1 MGKIEEKPL
10 KIIKF
15 QAEHIKKIKAIE
27 ISPDPDE
34 NVVVLTGK
42 NRQGKTSI
50 LDSIWCALGGKS
62 SIPVSPIANG
72 EESGLVVL
80 DLGEF
85 TVSRSFTDGGKS
97 YLSIKN
103 KDGFKMTSPQTFL
116 SSKLGDYARDPLA
129 FMRLRDDE
137 QVKFLQGVVNIPFDQ
152 AKIQEVTGLFFG
164 PECKDICDRE
174 DAIALL
180 DIAHK
185 KIYERRTEIN
195 RDVARLSGT
204 VKTLAAAIPDGNE
217 NLETISA
224 KSLLEERKVLEGQD
238 KARKLV
244 ELQIQQGT
252 IYFGEN
258 LTRKASDV
266 AFEIADL
273 ESRLE
278 AARAKLKS
286 IEEERATTMKMVD
299 GLKVKLD
306 GMPIPDFSEIDSKIS
321 TVDQHNKQAEEAA
334 RLRESKKELL
344 ERDQAS
350 MECSEILSR
359 IKAYR
364 GELVAVAGLPVPGLG
379 FESGVVTYNGV
390 PLSQASGR
398 EQIEVSCAICFAQNP
413 SIGVMTVDVG
423 WSELDEDGKAVLK
436 EWAKKMGAQIWV
448 TKVAETPENE
458 GFHIYDGEVIAVNGE
473 SAKEQKQ

>member
-1 MGKIEEKPL
+1 MGAVKPL
-10 KIIKF
+10 KIVKF
-15 QAEHIKKIKAIE
+15 QAEHIKRIKAIE
-27 ISPDPDE
+27 IAPDPDDS
-34 NVVVLTGK
+34 VVVLTGK
-42 NRQGKTSI
+42 NRQGKTSV
-50 LDSIWCALGGKS
+50 LDSIWCALGGKA
-62 SIPVSPIANG
+62 SIPVSPVSNYA
-72 EESGLVVL
+72 ESGSVVL

-137 QVKFLQGVVNIPFDQ
+137 QVKFLQGVVDIPFD
-152 AKIQEVTGLFFG
+152 AMKIQESTGMIFNG
-164 PECKDICDRE
+164 PEYKDICDRE

-185 KIYERRTEIN
+185 RVYERRTEIN

-217 NLETISA
+217 NIEPISA
-224 KSLLEERKVLEGQD
+224 KSLIDERKVLESQ
-238 KARKLV
+238 AEERRKV
-244 ELQIQQGT
+244 ESQIRQGT
-252 IYFGEN
+252 SYFGEN
-258 LTRKASDV
+258 LTRKANEV
-266 AFEIADL
+266 ALEIADL

-278 AARAKLKS
+278 TARAKLKS
-286 IEEERATTMKMVD
+286 IEEERSTTMKMVD

-306 GMPIPDFSEIDSKIS
+306 GMPIPDFSEIDARIA
-321 TVDQHNKQAEEAA
+321 TIDQHNKQAEAAA
-334 RLRESKKELL
+334 RLREAKKELS
-344 ERDQAS
+344 EREQAS
-350 MECSEILSR
+350 MECSEVLSR

-364 GELVAVAGLPVPGLG
+364 GELIAVAGLPVPGLG

-423 WSELDEDGKAVLK
+423 WSELDEDGKSVLK

-448 TKVAETPENE
+448 TKVAETPEAE
-458 GFHIYDGEVIAVNGE
+458 GFHIYDGEVIAVNG
-473 SAKEQKQ
+473 KEQK

>member
-1 MGKIEEKPL
+1 MGTVEEKKPL
-10 KIIKF
+10 KIVKF
-15 QAEHIKKIKAIE
+15 QAEHIKRIKAIE
-27 ISPDPDE
+27 IEPDPEDS
-34 NVVVLTGK
+34 VVVLTGK

-62 SIPVSPIANG
+62 SIPASPIAKG
-72 EESGLVVL
+72 EESGSVIL

-85 TVSRSFTDGGKS
+85 TVSRSFTEGGNS

-137 QVKFLQGVVNIPFDQ
+137 QVKFLQGVVDIPFDSM
-152 AKIQEVTGLFFG
+152 KIKDVTGLVFGG
-164 PECKDICDRE
+164 PEFRAICDRE

-185 KIYERRTEIN
+185 TVYERRTEIN
-195 RDVARLSGT
+195 RDVSRLSGT
-204 VKTLAAAIPDGNE
+204 VKTLAASILDGNE
-217 NLETISA
+217 NVEPISA
-224 KSLLEERKVLEGQD
+224 KTLIDARKVLEGQAED
-238 KARKLV
+238 RRRV
-244 ELQIQQGT
+244 ETQIKQGAAHVEQT
-252 IYFGEN
+252 
-258 LTRKASDV
+258 LDRKANEV
-266 AFEIADL
+266 AFEISEL
-273 ESRLE
+273 EKRLE

-286 IEEERATTMKMVD
+286 IAEERATTIKLVD
-299 GLKVKLD
+299 GLKVKLE
-306 GMPIPDFSEIDSKIS
+306 GMPIPDFTEIDARMATI
-321 TVDQHNKQAEEAA
+321 DQHNRQAEAAA
-334 RLRESKKELL
+334 RLRETRKELS
-344 ERDQAS
+344 EREQAS
-350 MECSEILSR
+350 SECSETLSR

-364 GELVAVAGLPVPGLG
+364 GELVESAGLPVPGLG
-379 FESGVVTYNGV
+379 FESGIVTYNGV

-423 WSELDEDGKAVLK
+423 WSELDEDGKNVLR

-448 TKVAETPENE
+448 TKVAETPEAE
-458 GFHIYDGEVIAVNGE
+458 GFHIYDGEVVSVNGG
-473 SAKEQKQ
+473 AKEQK